1 MKLKQFLGSRSR
13 GPPLSAESL
22 HTRERIPLR
31 HNRCAPIAGAAPN
44 IGRRREHEQWSLW
57 ARHPA
62 CGPKDPAEALDVLK
76 SDEQIDVLL
85 TDVRMLG
92 RMNGFELAEIAKRR
106 RPELRV
112 IVTSGYS
119 ARGDLPSGKVP
130 TQRVF
135 GIRSREPSETGGCL
149 NGHQSSRALCQS
161 ASAPGM

>member
-1 MKLKQFLGSRSR
+1 MPASAYWWWKTS
-13 GPPLSAESL
+13 LSIGCSSILSE
-22 HTRERIPLR
+22 
-31 HNRCAPIAGAAPN
+31 AGFEVLE
-44 IGRRREHEQWSLW
+44 GQDH
-57 ARHPA
+57 
-62 CGPKDPAEALDVLK
+62 AEAITVLK

-112 IVTSGYS
+112 IATSGYS